1 MELISNICFYYL
13 ALELRNTGGS
23 NWLSLKKTII
33 KYCFD
38 SFGKLRKLVVT
49 LSLISRSKMNFDKRG
64 LRFTFYYQLD

>member
-1 MELISNICFYYL
+1 MFLLFSFGIEKHRWF
-13 ALELRNTGGS
+13 